1 MDAQDLRNNRWSAL
15 LAYWNEFWN
24 WYDRHTT
31 KSLLVTAIIIYIQI
45 PHMIWN
51 ADLYLELG
59 MVSRL
64 NPVLD
69 FFLYG
74 VDLIEIIPMINI
86 AMLLYS
92 KMRNKI

>member
-1 MDAQDLRNNRWSAL
+1 
-15 LAYWNEFWN
+15 
-24 WYDRHTT
+24 
-31 KSLLVTAIIIYIQI
+31 
-45 PHMIWN
+45 MIWN

-59 MVSRL
+59 MISRL

-74 VDLIEIIPMINI
+74 IDLIEIIPMINI

-92 KMRNKI
+92 KMRSKT